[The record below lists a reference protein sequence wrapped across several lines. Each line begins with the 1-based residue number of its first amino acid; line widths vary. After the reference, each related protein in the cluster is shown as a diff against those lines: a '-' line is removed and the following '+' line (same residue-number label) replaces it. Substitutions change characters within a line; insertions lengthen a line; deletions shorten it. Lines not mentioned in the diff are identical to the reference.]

1 MQPSSVE
8 ELDDMYQILDS
19 AWKAQPLGELLL
31 LLAAESIKVA

>member
-19 AWKAQPLGELLL
+19 AWKAQPLGECCSQLNR
-31 LLAAESIKVA
+31 